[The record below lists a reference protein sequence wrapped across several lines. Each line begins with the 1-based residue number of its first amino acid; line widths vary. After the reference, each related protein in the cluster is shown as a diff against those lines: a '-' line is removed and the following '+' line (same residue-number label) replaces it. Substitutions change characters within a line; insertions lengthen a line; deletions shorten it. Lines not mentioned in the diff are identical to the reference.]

1 MWAAQIWDSETGV
14 GQELHCGAAATHPT
28 ASFAEI
34 KSVFTAY
41 VSGFVRDTSQLS
53 FAPIENP
60 SFIRGRVAAGFLGGK
75 RVAVLGELHPEVI
88 TNFELEY
95 PVVAFEVNIGTFQ
108 TER

>member
-1 MWAAQIWDSETGV
+1 M
-14 GQELHCGAAATHPT
+14 
-28 ASFAEI
+28 
-34 KSVFTAY
+34 
-41 VSGFVRDTSQLS
+41 SGFARDTSQLS

-95 PVVAFEVNIGTFQ
+95 PIVAFEVNIGAFQ